1 MKLKLAREP
10 AIPPEVVHELF
21 ELVAASG
28 QGHHDVD
35 GDAGG
40 VHPLAPDLHQRPERA
55 EEDQAAELF
64 AGLPP
69 EDQLVHG
76 ALVLLRPA
84 DTWRYQRPSVNDRTQ
99 AGI

>member
-1 MKLKLAREP
+1 MSLTLGREP
-10 AIPPEVVHELF
+10 ATPPEVVHELF

-28 QGHHDVD
+28 QGDHDVD

-40 VHPLAPDLHQRPERA
+40 VHPLAPDLHQRPERT
-55 EEDQAAELF
+55 EEDQAAELV

-76 ALVLLRPA
+76 PLVLLRTA
-84 DTWRYQRPSVNDRTQ
+84 DT
-99 AGI
+99 

>member
-1 MKLKLAREP
+1 MNPKLRREA

-40 VHPLAPDLHQRPERA
+40 VHTLAPDLHQRPERT
-55 EEDQAAELF
+55 EEDQAAELV

-76 ALVLLRPA
+76 PLVLLRAA
-84 DTWRYQRPSVNDRTQ
+84 DT
-99 AGI
+99 